1 MQKQKSQYLNH
12 STFHHN
18 IDFRLYL
25 NHCHPVIQYGSKL
38 SKKLEIVFLPWPESY
53 RSLRTW
59 FSFLISFSWEF
70 LFHAESSCKIVCT
83 SKNLIL
89 RFCVDGLGWAQYAV
103 LTLSEGFVLRLRY
116 NCAHSALYHSVQ
128 RSFCMGDLGC
138 QGGWPTAT
146 L

>member
-18 IDFRLYL
+18 IVFRLYL
-25 NHCHPVIQYGSKL
+25 NHCHPVIPYGTIKL
-38 SKKLEIVFLPWPESY
+38 RKVK
-53 RSLRTW
+53 SLNFFFCPDRNLTVAYRTW
-59 FSFLISFSWEF
+59 ISFLISFSWEF
-70 LFHAESSCKIVCT
+70 LFHAELSCKIVCT

-116 NCAHSALYHSVQ
+116 NCAHSVQ

-138 QGGWPTAT
+138 QGGWHTVT

>member
-12 STFHHN
+12 CALNHN
-18 IDFRLYL
+18 IVFQLYL
-25 NHCHPVIQYGSKL
+25 NHCHPVIQYGTKL
-38 SKKLEIVFLPWPESY
+38 RKVKSLKLFFLPWPESY

-70 LFHAESSCKIVCT
+70 LFHAEFSCKIVCT
-83 SKNLIL
+83 SKML
-89 RFCVDGLGWAQYAV
+89 RFCVDDLGWAHCAV

-116 NCAHSALYHSVQ
+116 NCANSELYHSVQ

-138 QGGWPTAT
+138 QGGWHTVT